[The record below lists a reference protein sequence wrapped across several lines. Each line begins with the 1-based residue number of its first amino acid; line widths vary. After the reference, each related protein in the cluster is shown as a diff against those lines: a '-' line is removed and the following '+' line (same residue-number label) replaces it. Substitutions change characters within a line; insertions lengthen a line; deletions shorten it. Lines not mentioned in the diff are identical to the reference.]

1 MIHGSRDTKEFCS
14 PPLQHCR
21 KDSHGFYHIGT
32 GLIRND
38 MYVCNHDT
46 AGISCGVFLQQ
57 RPGHAKSPDMTA
69 DTLSPQ
75 CPQDHFIMKGDDVH
89 VYITGIGSD
98 FLL

>member
-1 MIHGSRDTKEFCS
+1 M
-14 PPLQHCR
+14 QHCR
-21 KDSHGFYHIGT
+21 KDSHGFYNIGT

-38 MYVCNHDT
+38 MYAYHHDT

-57 RPGHAKSPDMTA
+57 TADMTA
-69 DTLSPQ
+69 DTLSRQGPQ
-75 CPQDHFIMKGDDVH
+75 YHFIKKGDDVH

>member
-1 MIHGSRDTKEFCS
+1 MR
-14 PPLQHCR
+14 HCR

-38 MYVCNHDT
+38 MYAYYTDT

-57 RPGHAKSPDMTA
+57 TADMTA
-69 DTLSPQ
+69 DAESPQ
-75 CPQDHFIMKGDDVH
+75 CPQCHFIMKGDDVH